1 MYAISTSSKVYHLLY
16 PAHDYTLCGFK
27 AQRDIS
33 ALSKRAPL
41 HIVPLVPDDRYICK
55 QCAKMAQRRSNRPRE
70 DFELAGK
77 RASA

>member
-27 AQRDIS
+27 AQRNIS
-33 ALSKRAPL
+33 AMSKRASF

-55 QCAKMAQRRSNRPRE
+55 QCAKMDRRRRNRQRV
-70 DFELAGK
+70 DLELAEES
-77 RASA
+77 ASA

>member
-27 AQRDIS
+27 ARRNIS

-41 HIVPLVPDDRYICK
+41 HIVPLVPDNRYICK
-55 QCAKMAQRRSNRPRE
+55 QCAKMDQRRSNRQRVGL
-70 DFELAGK
+70 ELAGGS
-77 RASA
+77 ASG

>member
-1 MYAISTSSKVYHLLY
+1 MYAISTSSKVYHILY
-16 PAHDYTLCGFK
+16 SAHDYTLCGFK
-27 AQRDIS
+27 ARRNIS

-55 QCAKMAQRRSNRPRE
+55 QCAKMDQRRSNRPRE

-77 RASA
+77 TASA